1 MTKIKDWLKGKKTY
15 IVCAVAIV
23 TVALAWSEGNVSD
36 GEALKAVFEAIFG
49 ITLRAGVAKVF

>member
-15 IVCAVAIV
+15 IVCVIAIV
-23 TVALAWSEGNVSD
+23 TVAIAWAEGNVTN
-36 GEALKAVFEAIFG
+36 GEAMEAVFKAIFG